1 MPSALDLRIDSSIAS
16 QSVDGGPLPLGSFTL
31 PCGVAVPTVT
41 AAPPTLDAYFAHFC
55 AMHGDTDFIVDGQER
70 LSFTQVHRAATDVAE
85 ALISVHHVK
94 KGDRVGIAM
103 RNAPS
108 WIVLYMGTIMAG
120 GIATLLNGWWQGGE
134 LCAGI
139 ADVGCTLAFADP
151 PRAKRLE
158 ECGGNPGCAVVVV
171 DVALPLDQALEPVLK
186 NRTKASLPTMTGDDL
201 ATILFTSGST
211 GQSKG
216 AYSTHRAVVQ
226 GTFCYIMQALMQLQ
240 IGTEDGT
247 IKEPRPQHAILMTV
261 PLFHVTG
268 EVPMLLLSFAI
279 GRKIVMMPK
288 WNALQAMQ
296 LIDAEKITNFTGVPL
311 MSWEIMN
318 HPERANYD
326 LSTIQTFAAGGAP
339 RPPEHVRRL
348 NDEMPAPPALGYGL
362 TETNAVG
369 CGSFSTNYLE
379 KPNSTGRAY
388 KPIVD
393 VAILDD
399 AGKPVQQGERGEVC
413 IRSVANFS
421 GYWNREDAT
430 RDAMTADGYFRTGD
444 IGYLDADDYLFIVDR
459 KKDIIIRG
467 GENISCQ
474 EVEAAIYAHPAV
486 AEACVF
492 GLPNE
497 RLGEI
502 VGTVVHYHPGEHVSD
517 EALLFFLGEHLAPF
531 KLPVKIWVE
540 ADPLPRLGT
549 EKIDKVGLRNR
560 FRAAYAAEAAQ
571 VSVS

>member
-1 MPSALDLRIDSSIAS
+1 MPSALDLRIDKSIAAL
-16 QSVDGGPLPLGSFTL
+16 SVDGGPLPLGSFTL
-31 PCGVAVPTVT
+31 PCGVAVPTIAT
-41 AAPPTLDAYFAHFC
+41 APPTVNAYFAHYC
-55 AMHGDTDFIVDGQER
+55 GEHKDADFIVDGAER
-70 LSFTQVHRAATDVAE
+70 LSFAQVYAASTEVAH
-85 ALISVHHVK
+85 ALVSGYGVK

-108 WIVLYMGTIMAG
+108 WIVLYMAVLQAG
-120 GIATLLNGWWQGGE
+120 GVATLLNGWWQGGE

-139 ADVGCTLAFADP
+139 SEVGCTLVFADP
-151 PRAKRLE
+151 QRAKRLE
-158 ECGGNPGCAVVVV
+158 ECDGDPGCDVVLV
-171 DVALPLDQALEPVLK
+171 DVALPLGEAMAPVIARG
-186 NRTKASLPTMTGDDL
+186 NGGTLPEVTGDDL

-216 AYSTHRAVVQ
+216 AFSTHRAVVQ
-226 GTFCYIMQALMQLQ
+226 ATFGYIAQALMQLQ

-268 EVPMLLLSFAI
+268 EVPMLLISFAI
-279 GRKIVMMPK
+279 GRKLVLTPK
-288 WNALQAMQ
+288 WNALEAMR
-296 LIDAEKITNFTGVPL
+296 LIEAEKVTNFTGVPL

-318 HPERANYD
+318 HPDRNKFD

-362 TETNAVG
+362 TETNAIG
-369 CGSFSTNYLE
+369 CGSFSSNYLE

-388 KPIVD
+388 APLVD
-393 VAILDD
+393 LAILDD
-399 AGKPVQQGERGEVC
+399 DGKPVPQGERGEISMRTVC
-413 IRSVANFS
+413 NFS
-421 GYWNREDAT
+421 GYWNRPEAT
-430 RDAMTADGYFRTGD
+430 AACMTADGYFRTGD
-444 IGYLDADDYLFIVDR
+444 IGYLDADGYLFIVDR

-474 EVEAAIYAHPAV
+474 EVEAAIYAHSAV

-492 GLPNE
+492 GLPDE

-502 VGTVVHYHPGEHVSD
+502 VGAVVHYHPGEHVSD
-517 EALLFFLGEHLAPF
+517 EALLFFLGEELAAF
-531 KLPVKIWVE
+531 KVPARMWVLP
-540 ADPLPRLGT
+540 DLLPKLGT
-549 EKIDKVGLRNR
+549 EKIDKVGLRTR
-560 FRAAYAAEAAQ
+560 FRADYAAEMTAAA
-571 VSVS
+571 

>member
-1 MPSALDLRIDSSIAS
+1 MASELDRRIDTAIANL
-16 QSVDGGPLPLGSFTL
+16 SVEGGPLPLGSFTL
-31 PCGVAVPTVT
+31 PCGVAVPTIA
-41 AAPPTLDAYFAHFC
+41 AAPPTLVGYFAYFC
-55 AMHGDTDFIVDGQER
+55 AQHGAADFIVDGQER
-70 LSFTQVHRAATDVAE
+70 LTYAQVHAE
-85 ALISVHHVK
+85 AVK
-94 KGDRVGIAM
+94 VAQALVSGYGVQKGDRIGIAM

-108 WIVLYMGTIMAG
+108 WIVLYMGIVVAG
-120 GIATLLNGWWQGGE
+120 GVATLLNGWWQGGE
-134 LCAGI
+134 LCDGI
-139 ADVGCTLAFADP
+139 VAVDAKLVFADP
-151 PRAKRLE
+151 PRAKRIE
-158 ECGGNPGCAVVVV
+158 ECGRETGFEIVLV
-171 DVALPLDQALEPVLK
+171 DVALPLDEALAPVLA
-186 NRTKASLPTMTGDDL
+186 RGGADAALPEVTGDDL

-226 GTFCYIMQALMQLQ
+226 ATFGYIAQALMQLQ

-247 IKEPRPQHAILMTV
+247 IKSDAPQHAILMTV

-268 EVPMLLLSFAI
+268 EVPMLLVSFAI
-279 GRKIVMMPK
+279 GRKIVLMPK
-288 WNALQAMQ
+288 WNALEAMK
-296 LIDAEKITNFTGVPL
+296 LIQFERVTNFTGVPL
-311 MSWEIMN
+311 MSWEILN

-362 TETNAVG
+362 TETNAIG

-388 KPIVD
+388 RPLVD
-393 VAILDD
+393 LAILDD
-399 AGKPVQQGERGEVC
+399 AGNSVPQGERGEIS

-421 GYWNREDAT
+421 GYWNNPTAT
-430 RDAMTADGYFRTGD
+430 AACMTADGYFRTGD
-444 IGYLDADDYLFIVDR
+444 IGYLDPDDYLFIVDR

-474 EVEAAIYAHPAV
+474 EVEAAIYAHPAI

-492 GLPNE
+492 GLADE

-502 VGTVVHYHPGEHVSD
+502 VGAVAHVHAGENLSQ
-517 EALLFFLGEHLAPF
+517 EALLFFLSEQLAAF
-531 KLPVKIWVE
+531 KVPAKLWFSDE
-540 ADPLPRLGT
+540 PLPKLGT
-549 EKIDKVGLRNR
+549 EKIDKVGLRAR
-560 FRAAYAAEAAQ
+560 FRGVHEAESRQ
-571 VSVS
+571 PG

>member
-1 MPSALDLRIDSSIAS
+1 MPSALDLRIDESIAS
-16 QSVDGGPLPLGSFTL
+16 QSVEGGPLPLGTYKL
-31 PCGVAVPTVT
+31 PCGVEVPTIT
-41 AAPPTLDAYFAHFC
+41 AAPETLGDYFAHFC
-55 AMHGDTDFIVDGQER
+55 GQHGDADFIVDGDER
-70 LSFTQVHRAATDVAE
+70 LSFAQAHAAATDVAHE
-85 ALISVHHVK
+85 LVATYSVR

-103 RNAPS
+103 RNAPT
-108 WIVLYMGTIMAG
+108 WIILYMGTLMAG
-120 GIATLLNGWWQGGE
+120 GVATLLNGWWQGGE

-139 ADVGCTLAFADP
+139 AEVGCSLVFADP
-151 PRAKRLE
+151 PRAARVAD
-158 ECGGNPGCAVVVV
+158 CGDDPGCTIVTV

-186 NRTKASLPTMTGDDL
+186 NRIKTTLPDMSGDDL

-216 AYSTHRAVVQ
+216 AYSTHRAVMQ
-226 GTFCYIMQALMQLQ
+226 ATFCYIAQALMQLQ

-247 IKEPRPQHAILMTV
+247 IREPRPQHAILMTV

-268 EVPMLLLSFAI
+268 EIPMLLISFAI
-279 GRKIVMMPK
+279 GRKLVMMPK
-288 WNALQAMQ
+288 WDALKAMQ
-296 LIDAEKITNFTGVPL
+296 LIDAERITNFTGVPL

-318 HPERANYD
+318 HPDRAQYD

-388 KPIVD
+388 RPLVD
-393 VAILDD
+393 LAILDD
-399 AGKPVQQGERGEVC
+399 AGHAVAQGQRGEVC
-413 IRSVANFS
+413 IRSVCNFS

-430 RDAMTADGYFRTGD
+430 AAAMTADGYFRTGD
-444 IGYLDADDYLFIVDR
+444 IGYLDADSYLFIVDR

-474 EVEAAIYAHPAV
+474 EVEAALYAHPAV

-492 GLPNE
+492 GLPDE

-502 VGTVVHYHPGEHVSD
+502 VGAVVHYHPGDHVSD
-517 EALLFFLGEHLAPF
+517 EALRFFLSEHIATF
-531 KLPVKIWVE
+531 KLPAQLWSSE
-540 ADPLPRLGT
+540 APLPRLGT
-549 EKIDKVGLRNR
+549 EKIDKVGLRSR
-560 FRAAYAAEAAQ
+560 FRAEFSATSTVTA
-571 VSVS
+571 

>member
-1 MPSALDLRIDSSIAS
+1 MPSALDLRIDKAIANLS
-16 QSVDGGPLPLGSFTL
+16 GEGGPLPLGSFTL
-31 PCGVAVPTVT
+31 PCGVDVPTIA
-41 AAPPTLDAYFAHFC
+41 AAPPSLGAYFAHFC
-55 AMHGDTDFIVDGQER
+55 AQHGNADFIVDGDER
-70 LSFTQVHRAATDVAE
+70 ISFAEAHAAATRVAE
-85 ALISVHHVK
+85 ALVSGYGVQ

-108 WIVLYMGTIMAG
+108 WVVLYMGIVMAG

-151 PRAKRLE
+151 PRAKRLD
-158 ECGGNPGCAVVVV
+158 ECDGQPGCEIVLI
-171 DVALPLDQALEPVLK
+171 DVALPLAEALAPVFAK
-186 NRTKASLPTMTGDDL
+186 GSGGTMPAIGPDDL

-226 GTFCYIMQALMQLQ
+226 SVFCYIAQALMQLQ
-240 IGTEDGT
+240 IGTEDGL

-268 EVPMLLLSFAI
+268 EVPMLLISFAI
-279 GRKIVMMPK
+279 GRKLVLMPK
-288 WNALQAMQ
+288 WDALRAMQ
-296 LIDAEKITNFTGVPL
+296 LIEAEKVTNFTGVPL

-318 HPERANYD
+318 HPDRDTYD

-388 KPIVD
+388 KPLVD
-393 VAILDD
+393 LAILDD
-399 AGKPVQQGERGEVC
+399 DGQPVPQGKRGEIC
-413 IRSVANFS
+413 IRTVANFS
-421 GYWNREDAT
+421 GYWNNPVAT
-430 RDAMTADGYFRTGD
+430 AACMTADGYFRSGD
-444 IGYLDADDYLFIVDR
+444 IGYLDEDGYLFIVDR

-474 EVEAAIYAHPAV
+474 EVEAALYAHTAV

-492 GLPNE
+492 GLPDE

-502 VGTVVHYHPGEHVSD
+502 PGAVVYLHPDQALSD
-517 EALLFFLGEHLAPF
+517 EALRFFLGEHLAAF
-531 KLPVKIWVE
+531 KVPARIWFE
-540 ADPLPRLGT
+540 AAPLPRLGT
-549 EKIDKVGLRNR
+549 EKIDKVSLRAR
-560 FRAAYAAEAAQ
+560 FRAVHAEEAKA
-571 VSVS
+571 VA

>member
-1 MPSALDLRIDSSIAS
+1 MPSTLDLRIDKAIAKLS
-16 QSVDGGPLPLGSFTL
+16 AAGGALPIGRYTL
-31 PCGVAVPTVT
+31 PSGIDVPYVEN
-41 AAPPTLDAYFAHFC
+41 APATLVGYFAHFC
-55 AMHGDTDFIVDGQER
+55 AQHGDADFLVDGEER
-70 LSFTQVHRAATDVAE
+70 LSFAQVHAAATQVAQRLVVGYG
-85 ALISVHHVK
+85 IQ

-108 WIVLYMGTIMAG
+108 WVVLYMGILIAG
-120 GIATLLNGWWQGGE
+120 GTATLLNGWWQGGE

-139 ADVGCTLAFADP
+139 SDVGCTLTFADP

-158 ECGGNPGCAVVVV
+158 DCGGDPGCRIVTV
-171 DVALPLDQALEPVLK
+171 DVALPLDEALAPVL
-186 NRTKASLPTMTGDDL
+186 AESAAGAILPDVGPDDI

-226 GTFCYIMQALMQLQ
+226 AAFCYIGQALMMLE

-268 EVPMLLLSFAI
+268 EVPMLLISFAI
-279 GRKIVMMPK
+279 GRKMVMMPK
-288 WNALQAMQ
+288 WNALHAMQ
-296 LIDAEKITNFTGVPL
+296 LIAREKCTNFTGVPL
-311 MSWEIMN
+311 MSWEILN
-318 HPERANYD
+318 HPDRDKYD
-326 LSTIQTFAAGGAP
+326 LSTIQSFAAGGAP

-369 CGSFSTNYLE
+369 CGSFSTNYLD

-388 KPIVD
+388 APYVS

-399 AGKPVQQGERGEVC
+399 DGRKVPQGERGEVC

-421 GYWNREDAT
+421 GYWNNEAAT
-430 RDAMTADGYFRTGD
+430 TACMTADGYFRTGD
-444 IGYLDADDYLFIVDR
+444 IGTLDPDGYLYIVDR

-474 EVEAAIYAHPAV
+474 EVEAAIYEHAAV

-492 GLPNE
+492 GLPDE

-502 VGTVVHYHPGEHVSD
+502 VGAIVHFHDGKQLSD
-517 EALLFFLGEHLAPF
+517 DALRGFLTERLAAF
-531 KLPVKIWVE
+531 KVPAQMWY
-540 ADPLPRLGT
+540 APDPLPKLGT
-549 EKIDKVGLRNR
+549 EKIDKVGLRKTY
-560 FRAAYAAEAAQ
+560 RAIFAAQ
-571 VSVS
+571 PVTA